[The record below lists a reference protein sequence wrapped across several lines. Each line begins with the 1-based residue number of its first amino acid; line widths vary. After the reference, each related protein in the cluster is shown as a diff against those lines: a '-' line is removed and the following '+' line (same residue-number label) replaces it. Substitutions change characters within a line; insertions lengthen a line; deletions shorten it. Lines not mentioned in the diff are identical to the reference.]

1 MNIMMYQIQNLEP
14 EFFKQL
20 SRIKN
25 VNIFYAISEYDAY
38 RIAYEN
44 KPHIMISG
52 KQVTQYFL
60 YQFHERNPFVIIYQ
74 KDGNPC
80 FIKDLQLLM
89 DESMSF

>member
-1 MNIMMYQIQNLEP
+1 
-14 EFFKQL
+14 
-20 SRIKN
+20 
-25 VNIFYAISEYDAY
+25 
-38 RIAYEN
+38 
-44 KPHIMISG
+44 MITG